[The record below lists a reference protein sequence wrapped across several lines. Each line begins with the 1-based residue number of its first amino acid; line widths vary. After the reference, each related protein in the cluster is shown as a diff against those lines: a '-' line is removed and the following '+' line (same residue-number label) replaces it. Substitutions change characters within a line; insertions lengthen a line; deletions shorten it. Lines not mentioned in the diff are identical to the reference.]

1 MKLITDLRQTS
12 SRLQKEQLLKYA
24 NELEQKVLHYAYNPH
39 LRFGI
44 ANIPAGDNL
53 GEPNEELFIFLDLL
67 ADGYLTG
74 DLARSSVAEHAK
86 LFGDLIY
93 LICRKDLDCGVSAKT
108 INKVFPKLVPVFNV
122 QLAKEVPLA
131 KLTYPL
137 LAQIKYDGVR
147 VIARVKASQ
156 NKCELFTRNGKLI
169 NCPSISDTLLANI
182 DADIVLDGE
191 LTTADGKMTGRTS
204 ISGRVNS
211 ALHGGILSV
220 YDLVFTVFD
229 YIPSNAFDEGECIY
243 PYSFRFEQASNYVT
257 GLNCKYIKL
266 ANWREVHSAEDANDY
281 YTKVLAEGYEG
292 VILKS
297 REHKYTFKRSKDW
310 VKVKAIKSADLTC
323 DVAVPGKPGT
333 KYEKDIGALE
343 CYGEVEG
350 KQVKVSVG
358 SGLSDAER
366 QYNINYFD
374 GKTIEIKYN
383 GVIRNAEDNGW
394 TLFLPRFISV
404 RFDK

>member
-12 SRLQKEQLLKYA
+12 SRIQKEQLLKYA
-24 NELEQKVLHYAYNPH
+24 NELEQKVLLYAYSPH

-44 ANIPAGDNL
+44 ANMPAGDNL
-53 GEPNEELFIFLDLL
+53 GEPNEELFILLDLL

-74 DLARSSVAEHAK
+74 DRARSSVAEHAR

-93 LICRKDLDCGVSAKT
+93 LICRKDLDCGASSKT
-108 INKVFPKLVPVFNV
+108 INKVFPKLVPIFNV
-122 QLAKEVPLA
+122 QLAKEVPLTQL
-131 KLTYPL
+131 KYPL

-147 VIARVKASQ
+147 VIARVITSQ

-169 NCPSISDTLLANI
+169 NCPSISGTLLANV
-182 DADIVLDGE
+182 DADIMLDGE

-211 ALHGGILSV
+211 ALHGGILSIN
-220 YDLVFTVFD
+220 DLVFTIFD
-229 YIPSNAFDEGECIY
+229 SMPSDAFDEGECTY
-243 PYSFRFEQASNYVT
+243 PYSLRFEQATSCVES
-257 GLNCKYIKL
+257 LNCEYIKM
-266 ANWREVHSAEDANDY
+266 ADWREVHSAEEANDY

-297 REHKYTFKRSKDW
+297 REHRYTFKRSKDW

-323 DVAVPGKPGT
+323 SVAVPGKPGT
-333 KYEKDIGALE
+333 KYENAIGALK
-343 CYGEVEG
+343 CSGVVDGKEVS
-350 KQVKVSVG
+350 VSVG

-366 QYNINYFD
+366 NNGAYFYN

-383 GVIRNAEDNGW
+383 NVIRNAEDDGW

>member
-1 MKLITDLRQTS
+1 MKLITDLRQTN

-44 ANIPAGDNL
+44 ANVPAGDNL
-53 GEPNEELFIFLDLL
+53 GEPNEALFELLDTL
-67 ADGYLTG
+67 ADGSITG
-74 DLARSSVAEHAK
+74 DFARSAVVKFAK
-86 LFGDLIY
+86 QHGDLIY

-131 KLTYPL
+131 QLKYPL

-147 VIARVKASQ
+147 VIARIKASQ

-169 NCPSISDTLLANI
+169 NCPSISDKLLSNI

-211 ALHGGILSV
+211 ALHGGSLSV
-220 YDLVFTVFD
+220 NDLVFTVFD
-229 YIPSNAFDEGECIY
+229 CMPSSDFDEGECAHS
-243 PYSFRFEQASNYVT
+243 YSFRFEQASNYVAN
-257 GLNCKYIKL
+257 LNCKYIKL
-266 ANWREVHSAEDANDY
+266 ANWLEVNSAEDANDY
-281 YTKVLAEGYEG
+281 YTKVLTEGYEG
-292 VILKS
+292 VILKDKKH
-297 REHKYTFKRSKDW
+297 RYTFKRSKDW
-310 VKVKAIKSADLTC
+310 VKVKAIKNADLIC
-323 DVAVPGKPGT
+323 SAAIPGKQGT
-333 KYEKDIGALE
+333 KYESDIGALE
-343 CYGEVEG
+343 CYGVVEG

-358 SGLSDAER
+358 SGLSNAER
-366 QYNINYFD
+366 NKNICFYN

-383 GVIRNAEDNGW
+383 DVIRNAEDNGW
-394 TLFLPRFISV
+394 TLFLPRFVSV